1 MPKYSTKTREQMG
14 VKMVG
19 KQGSRAGEVDEGAA
33 QLQLTP
39 QKSATN
45 AAAGP
50 LGLAQEA
57 GAENATT

>member
-1 MPKYSTKTREQMG
+1 MG